1 MILKQLGKSLI
12 IHVAENGLQVIS
24 NVDID
29 WLKPETW
36 PTDSVLTG
44 EGKRASYEIE
54 MLLEMGLAERNERC
68 VTIPY
73 QNFAEIRE
81 QDIHLTTAYTQDS
94 PLLLKI
100 DRKSDIGRPNF
111 EYVYRYL
118 LGGVEVPIKRTG
130 YYVSRSSTGNIWHL
144 DDTMFALVDSMD
156 QFNSLSEQEKN
167 PQSSW
172 LAFANIKG
180 LAKQT
185 GAILESTLQNNDVIV
200 PSSLGLHLYEDAE
213 GRLSFIPNCPELDSS
228 DFQTVFQRNDKAQ
241 GFYSLDKP
249 GLGKLRIVMSEKQ
262 LNVLE
267 RMKRVR
273 AVTGAEKQRLIE
285 DPRPIFDGVA
295 GDVDLPYSDR
305 VTGVG
310 AFIFDSVPKNEDE
323 GERMSSL
330 WSNKAKE
337 DDEKIE
343 IKPLSLEAEKTTKLA
358 LLIDTHEDTI
368 RDKYILDSEKARIS
382 NEMHQFVRPTALRHS
397 ISLKRHQESGIQWLQ
412 HCARIEDRQGVLLA
426 DDMGLGKTLQVLS
439 FLAWAIESGQ
449 FPDLS
454 CSKPPYR
461 PILIVAPLILLDTEV
476 WENEI
481 NKFFEDNGDIFGPV
495 LSLYGHTLKG
505 YRRKEAEG
513 REDIIGKPILDI
525 DRIQKYKI
533 VITNYEA
540 VRDYEFSFAYCPIG
554 ANGKKSLW
562 SIVVSDEAHEYKTP
576 NTKISHAMK
585 AIQPDFRVACTGTPV
600 ENRLLDLWNIFD
612 AIQPGLLG
620 TAREFVS
627 LYESPTASTST
638 TPMTTLKERLLYR
651 KPEAFVLRRNKS
663 EVLDLPK
670 KHEHKIACQ
679 MSPFE
684 VNLHLEL
691 RNQMGTITKTQGKL
705 SLLQQFARL
714 YQHPSLLNLSTEFSS
729 EELLKQSSKLK
740 ELLTL
745 LKDIQGRQEKV
756 IIFCR
761 HKDMQRMLAEVIK
774 SKFGLN
780 VRVINGDTSRNAS
793 IRKPG
798 LETRNSILEEFKNRD
813 GFDVLILS
821 PFVAGVGLTIVEAN
835 HVIHY
840 GRWWNPAVEAQ
851 ATDRAYR
858 IGQTKETHVYFLIN
872 EDSTGTI
879 VRTFDQLLDDLMERK
894 KDLAHQAFHHDDL
907 FIPKEDEQ
915 KSGMEV
921 YSHLA

>member
-1 MILKQLGKSLI
+1 MILKHLGRSI
-12 IHVAENGLQVIS
+12 SIHVAENGLQVICEAS
-24 NVDID
+24 IE

-44 EGKRASYEIE
+44 EGKRASYDIE

-81 QDIHLTTAYTQDS
+81 QDIHLTTAFTQDS

-118 LGGVEVPIKRTG
+118 LGVVEVPIKRTG
-130 YYVSRSSTGNIWHL
+130 YYVSRSSTGNLWHL

-156 QFNSLSEQEKN
+156 QFNAFSEQEKN
-167 PQSSW
+167 PQTSW

-200 PSSLGLHLYEDAE
+200 PSSLGLRLYEDAE
-213 GRLSFIPNCPELDSS
+213 GRLSFIPTCPELDSS
-228 DFQTVFQRNDKAQ
+228 DFQTIFQRSDKAQ
-241 GFYSLDKP
+241 GFYSLDRP
-249 GLGKLRIVMSEKQ
+249 GLGKLRIVMADKH

-273 AVTGAEKQRLIE
+273 GVTGLEKQKLLE

-295 GDVDLPYSDR
+295 GDVELPYSDR

-310 AFIFDSVPKNEDE
+310 EFIFDSVPKNEDE

-330 WSNKAKE
+330 WSDKEAKVE
-337 DDEKIE
+337 EEKGENGVEKTPSI
-343 IKPLSLEAEKTTKLA
+343 EAEKSKKLA

-368 RDKYILDSEKARIS
+368 RDKYILESENARIS
-382 NEMHQFVRPTALRHS
+382 NGVEQFVRPTALRQN
-397 ISLKRHQESGIQWLQ
+397 ISLKNHQELGIQWLQ

-454 CSKPPYR
+454 RSKPPYR

-505 YRRKEAEG
+505 YRRKDAEG

-533 VITNYEA
+533 VLTNYEA
-540 VRDYEFSFAYCPIG
+540 VRDYEFSFAYFPSG
-554 ANGKKSLW
+554 EHGKKSLW

-585 AIQPDFRVACTGTPV
+585 AIQPDFRIACTGTPV

-627 LYESPTASTST
+627 LYESPAASTST
-638 TPMTTLKERLLYR
+638 APMTTLKERLLYR

-670 KHEHKIACQ
+670 KHEHKIVCQ

-684 VNLHLEL
+684 VKLHLEL

-714 YQHPSLLNLSTEFSS
+714 YQHPSLLNMSTEFSA
-729 EELLKQSSKLK
+729 EELLKQSAKLK
-740 ELLTL
+740 ELIAL
-745 LKDIQGRQEKV
+745 LKEIGR
-756 IIFCR
+756 
-761 HKDMQRMLAEVIK
+761 A
-774 SKFGLN
+774 
-780 VRVINGDTSRNAS
+780 
-793 IRKPG
+793 
-798 LETRNSILEEFKNRD
+798 
-813 GFDVLILS
+813 
-821 PFVAGVGLTIVEAN
+821 
-835 HVIHY
+835 HV
-840 GRWWNPAVEAQ
+840 
-851 ATDRAYR
+851 
-858 IGQTKETHVYFLIN
+858 
-872 EDSTGTI
+872 
-879 VRTFDQLLDDLMERK
+879 
-894 KDLAHQAFHHDDL
+894 
-907 FIPKEDEQ
+907 
-915 KSGMEV
+915 
-921 YSHLA
+921 